1 MLWLASRRKSAGRV
15 FLRVKTLSLPK
26 SLFLNGGK
34 RRSQSC
40 QHLRL
45 LCDCLLSF
53 SVPLCADGSPAN
65 FNEKRAVQKR
75 FFSVSAGL
83 ASFFAA
89 VVCGTHVLGQQPAD
103 FAHDVVPI
111 LKTHCV
117 PCHGGREARGSFSMN
132 TRELMVD
139 SGHVT
144 VGKPDESHLLAL
156 IASDDKETQ
165 MPPADRER
173 LSPAEMVTLTKWI
186 TDGLPW
192 DDGFSFA
199 PQSYEPPL
207 KPHRP
212 ELPPAVDGRTNPVD
226 RLLDADMAKNQVARP
241 EPVSDAVFLR
251 RVSLDLV
258 GLLPTP
264 DALNAF
270 AADTTADKRLRVV
283 RKLLDNDVAYAEHWL
298 TFFNDLLRN
307 DYSGTGFITG
317 GRRQVSGWLYDALVT
332 NKPYDQMARELI
344 APPTGESQGYIDG
357 IRWRGEVSAGQ
368 TVEIQFAQ
376 SVSQSFL
383 GINMKCA
390 SCHDSFIDRWKLSEA
405 YGLAAIYSA
414 VPLQI
419 HRCDKPIGKQAEA
432 QWLFPELGQ
441 IDAAAPREERL
452 QQLAMLMTHPENG
465 RFTRTMVNR
474 LWYKLMGRGIVHPLD
489 AMQSEP
495 WNSDL
500 LDTLAVHLSD
510 NQHDLKSVL
519 YLIATSE
526 AYQSECATRAESAAE
541 KSDGKYVYRG
551 PLPRRMTAEQF
562 LDSVW
567 QITGAAPANMDAP
580 VVRGSAGQPEVAS
593 VPLSGQWIWG
603 DSAAGGKIP
612 PAGEAISLRKNI
624 ELSDDVVQA
633 GAVLTCDN
641 GFTLYVN
648 GREIKKSADWSKPEG
663 VPLRGLLTKGSNT
676 LLIVATNAGSGPN
689 AAGLFFEAHIQ
700 LPNDQSLKIVS
711 DGTWEFSA
719 EVPSVKDGRLESLP
733 NSWKPATLVPALD
746 VWTNALSN
754 GSGILTQAM
763 QGDLQMMRASLL
775 KSDFLMRSLG
785 RPLRE
790 QIVSM
795 RPAEL
800 TTLEAIDLSNGA
812 TLAGYLAQGAT
823 HLAARDASD
832 KGALIEQLFLF
843 ALSRQPSAEE
853 QTIIAGSLS
862 SPPTSQEIEDVLWSI
877 FMMPE
882 FFIVR

>member
-1 MLWLASRRKSAGRV
+1 
-15 FLRVKTLSLPK
+15 
-26 SLFLNGGK
+26 
-34 RRSQSC
+34 
-40 QHLRL
+40 
-45 LCDCLLSF
+45 
-53 SVPLCADGSPAN
+53 
-65 FNEKRAVQKR
+65 
-75 FFSVSAGL
+75 
-83 ASFFAA
+83 
-89 VVCGTHVLGQQPAD
+89 
-103 FAHDVVPI
+103 
-111 LKTHCV
+111 
-117 PCHGGREARGSFSMN
+117 MN
-132 TRELMVD
+132 TRELVVD

-156 IASDDKETQ
+156 IVSTEKETQ
-165 MPPADRER
+165 MPPADRQR
-173 LSPAEMVTLTKWI
+173 LSAAEVGILTNWI
-186 TDGLPW
+186 ADGLPW

-207 KPHRP
+207 KPRRP
-212 ELPPAVDGRTNPVD
+212 ELPAAVDGRTNPVD
-226 RLLDADMAKNQVARP
+226 RLLDADLAQNQIARP

-251 RVSLDLV
+251 RVSLDLI

-264 DALNAF
+264 EALAAF
-270 AADTTADKRLRVV
+270 VADKAVDKRERVI
-283 RKLLDNDVAYAEHWL
+283 RELLNNNVAYAEHWL

-317 GRRQVSGWLYDALVT
+317 GRKQVSGWLYEALLT

-344 APPTGESQGYIDG
+344 SPPTPESQGYIDG

-405 YGLAAIYSA
+405 YGLAAIYSTQ
-414 VPLQI
+414 PLEI
-419 HRCDKPIGKQAEA
+419 HRCDKPVGKQAEA

-452 QQLAMLMTHPENG
+452 RQLATLMTHPENG

-510 NQHDLKSVL
+510 NQYDLKSVL
-519 YLIATSE
+519 SLIATSS
-526 AYQSECATRAESAAE
+526 AYQSECATRPESAAE
-541 KSDGKYVYRG
+541 KSDGKYIYRG
-551 PLPRRMTAEQF
+551 PLPRRMTSEQF

-580 VVRGSAGQPEVAS
+580 VVRGSSTKAGVAP
-593 VPLSGQWIWG
+593 VPLSAQWIWG
-603 DSAAGGKIP
+603 DSAAAGNIP
-612 PAGEAISLRKNI
+612 PSGETISLRKSF
-624 ELSDDVVQA
+624 ELPEEVAQA
-633 GAVLTCDN
+633 GAVITCDN

-648 GREIKKSADWSKPEG
+648 GREVKRSVDWSKPEG

-676 LLIVATNAGSGPN
+676 VLIVATNAGDGPN
-689 AAGLFFEAHIQ
+689 AAGLFFESHFIF
-700 LPNDQSLKIVS
+700 PNEQSLKIVG

-719 EVPSVKDGRLESLP
+719 EVPQVSEGKLESIP
-733 NSWKPATLVPALD
+733 SSWKPATVVPALD
-746 VWTNALSN
+746 VWTNAL
-754 GSGILTQAM
+754 GSGAGLLTQALT
-763 QGDLQMMRASLL
+763 GDLQMMRASLL

-795 RPAEL
+795 RPSEL

-812 TLAGYLAQGAT
+812 TLAGYLTQGAT
-823 HLAARDASD
+823 HLASHGGND
-832 KGALIEQLFLF
+832 KSALIEQLFLF
-843 ALSRQPSAEE
+843 GLSRKPSAEE
-853 QTIIAGSLS
+853 QTIIAASLS
-862 SPPTSQEIEDVLWSI
+862 SSPTPQELEDVLWAI